1 MPASWPL
8 IRAGTAGLPFWA
20 TVAGTLAFVGLTLI
34 GVRRALRRL
43 EAAYCRQGELT
54 RGMLAV
60 VFLIVLASAWTTETL
75 GIHALFGAFLAG
87 AVMPRERGLV
97 QALEGKLTDLVM
109 VLYVPLYFAYSG
121 LRASVRLVGGSGEW
135 LAFGLIMA
143 AAVGGKFGGS
153 AVAARATGLPWRE
166 AGALGIL
173 MNTRGL
179 IELVALNV
187 GLDLGAISSTL
198 FSMLVLMALATTLMT
213 TPLLEWLYLSR
224 QPDLQRAPQL
234 EDAPT

>member
-1 MPASWPL
+1 LFLPL
-8 IRAGTAGLPFWA
+8 F
-20 TVAGTLAFVGLTLI
+20 
-34 GVRRALRRL
+34 
-43 EAAYCRQGELT
+43 
-54 RGMLAV
+54 
-60 VFLIVLASAWTTETL
+60 
-75 GIHALFGAFLAG
+75 
-87 AVMPRERGLV
+87 
-97 QALEGKLTDLVM
+97 
-109 VLYVPLYFAYSG
+109 FAYSG
-121 LRASVRLVGGSGEW
+121 LRTSVRLVGGSGQW

-187 GLDLGAISSTL
+187 GLDLGVISSTV
-198 FSMLVLMALATTLMT
+198 FTMMVLMALATTLMT

-224 QPDLQRAPQL
+224 QPRVEMSPQP
-234 EDAPT
+234 EEAPT